1 MKVGQNETLVIKVG
15 VSTAYHKKIKA
26 PYAGVA
32 QLVEQLTCN
41 QWVES
46 SKLFTSTIYASS
58 VGTECLKSGFGLRN
72 IPNEMLIFLEKPK
85 RVVRFH

>member
-46 SKLFTSTIYASS
+46 SKLFTSTIYA
-58 VGTECLKSGFGLRN
+58 VLTQLG
-72 IPNEMLIFLEKPK
+72 
-85 RVVRFH
+85 RVLALQARSHRFEPYR